1 MRLYGK
7 NPVIERMRANP
18 GSIRRLYLQRKT
30 DLSEVV
36 RAAKEA
42 GLSFD
47 PREKD
52 WFKRLGDELHT
63 QGVMAEV
70 ENYVYTPLEEVL
82 DDCSSGA
89 STPVFLDGLTDP
101 QNFGAIIR
109 TLAGL
114 GGFSLVIPEHESVEV
129 NETVLRVACG
139 GENYIKISKVGNLT
153 RAAAKCREKGISLM
167 GAVVEGG
174 EDLMASRMVFPSAL
188 VIGSEGKGIRPGLRK
203 SLDKP
208 LTLPMKGARLSFN
221 AAIATALF
229 AYEISRQRKL
239 ISS

>member
-7 NPVIERMRANP
+7 NPVIARMQANP
-18 GSIRRLYLQRKT
+18 GSVRKLYLQIKM

-36 RAAKEA
+36 QAAKKA
-42 GLSFD
+42 GLSFES
-47 PREKD
+47 REKD
-52 WFKRLGDELHT
+52 WFRRLGDELHT

-70 ENYVYTPLEEVL
+70 EDYVYTPLEEVL
-82 DDCSSGA
+82 DDCSSGV
-89 STPVFLDGLTDP
+89 STPVLLDGLTDP

-139 GENYIKISKVGNLT
+139 GENYIKISKTGNLV
-153 RAAAKCREKGISLM
+153 RAAAKCREKGIGLM

-174 EDLMASRMVFPSAL
+174 EDLIASRIVFPAAL

-203 SLDKP
+203 CLDKP
-208 LTLPMKGARLSFN
+208 LTLPMKGAQLSFN

-229 AYEISRQRKL
+229 CYEITRRR
-239 ISS
+239 ING